1 VEAELTVEELDRGV
15 VSARLRLAQRHAGPP
30 KPLSLSF
37 RYPLDEVHGLWM
49 PDHGGASTFDRSL
62 APPWGSVRISATR
75 GAPVCCAFT
84 QSGVNRL
91 TYAWSDAS
99 SALRLETVVV
109 EETAELGCAI
119 RLFDPPAP
127 PLERYEA
134 ALRIDTRPLP
144 YYEALDAVQEW
155 WATMPEYTPAP
166 VPAVAREPVYSTW
179 YSFHL
184 GIDAEIVEEQC
195 RLAKALGCASVI
207 VDDGWQT
214 ETVDRGYTSCG
225 DWRPAPTKFPDLR
238 DHVRRVQAMGL
249 AYILWFA
256 LPFVGERS
264 ERWHEVRDRLLSF
277 EPSDWEGRWGVLDP
291 RFPDVRE
298 HIASTYERAVRE
310 WGLDGLKL
318 DFVDELHLREGD
330 RFGQDRDIDSLPLA
344 AERLLEELVERSRAI
359 NPDLAVEFRQTSTGP
374 VMRRFATMFRALDC
388 PGDALENRVRTL
400 TLRLLAGATPVHSD
414 MLTWSPSDGVESA
427 AAQLLNVLFAVP
439 QISVRLD
446 RIPEDHRRMLRFWL
460 AFWREHR
467 PALLDG
473 RLRPLKPEL
482 NYPLVFAESADELVV
497 AVYGREA
504 VPLTGTPPATYVL
517 NATGEERLVLELAKP
532 SRCRIVVR
540 NCTGELVEDRRCELP
555 AGFQALAVPRSGLLE
570 LSG

>member
-1 VEAELTVEELDRGV
+1 
-15 VSARLRLAQRHAGPP
+15 
-30 KPLSLSF
+30 
-37 RYPLDEVHGLWM
+37 
-49 PDHGGASTFDRSL
+49 
-62 APPWGSVRISATR
+62 
-75 GAPVCCAFT
+75 VCCAFT

-109 EETAELGCAI
+109 EETAELACAI
-119 RLFDPPAP
+119 RLFDPPTP

-134 ALRIDTRPLP
+134 VLRIDTRPMP
-144 YYEALDAVQEW
+144 YYEVLDAVQGW
-155 WATMPEYTPAP
+155 WAAMPEYTPAP

-184 GIDAEIVEEQC
+184 GIDAEAVEEQC

-207 VDDGWQT
+207 LDDGWQT

-225 DWRPAPTKFPDLR
+225 DWRPSLTKFPDLR

-277 EPSDWEGRWGVLDP
+277 EPSEWEGRWGVVDP

-298 HIASTYERAVRE
+298 QIASTYERAVRE

-318 DFVDELHLREGD
+318 DFIDELQLLEGD
-330 RFGQDRDIDSLPLA
+330 GFGRGRDIDSLPLA
-344 AERLLEELVERSRAI
+344 TERLLEELVERSRAI
-359 NPDLAVEFRQTSTGP
+359 KPELAIELRQTSTGP

-414 MLTWSPSDGVESA
+414 MLTWSPSDSVESA
-427 AAQLLNVLFAVP
+427 AAQLLSVLFAVP

-446 RIPEDHRRMLRFWL
+446 RISEDHRRMLRFWL
-460 AFWREHR
+460 TFWREHR
-467 PALLDG
+467 SALLDG
-473 RLRPLKPEL
+473 RLRPLRPEL
-482 NYPLVFAESADELVV
+482 NYPLVLAESPDELV
-497 AVYGREA
+497 AAAYGREA
-504 VPLTGTPPATYVL
+504 VSLTHTPSSTYVV
-517 NATGEERLVLELAKP
+517 NATGEERLLLELATP
-532 SRCRIVVR
+532 IRCRTVVR
-540 NCTGELVEDRRCELP
+540 NCMGELLEDRRLELP
-555 AGFQALAVPRSGLLE
+555 EGFQAVAVPRSGLLE
-570 LSG
+570 LAREVTPAAAASRSPCSARAR